1 MELKVISFNI
11 RCCDDPNGHAVVE
24 RAPRLADA
32 VIPYD
37 ADLIGFQEY
46 KPRWEEHIEKYFGDN
61 YEIFNKYRDDERR
74 ESAPI
79 LWKKDKFECLEKG
92 YFWLSDTPDEPSDGW
107 DVLGHKRICEYAIL
121 MHKES
126 GKKFNFMNTHYGFS
140 DDCQIKSSKL
150 IAKKAA
156 ELSKLPTFVT
166 GDFNMT
172 PDSLGYAELTR
183 HLADVNKLTANDTRA
198 TFHGYDPKKYTKEHI
213 DYCFI
218 ADGVKPIHR
227 ELIDKTYDGKY
238 PSDHYGLFIKLE
250 I

>member
-11 RCCDDPNGHAVVE
+11 RCCDDPHGHAVVE

-46 KPRWEEHIEKYFGDN
+46 KPRWEEHIEKYFGDK

-121 MHKES
+121 
-126 GKKFNFMNTHYGFS
+126 TH
-140 DDCQIKSSKL
+140 
-150 IAKKAA
+150 A
-156 ELSKLPTFVT
+156 
-166 GDFNMT
+166 
-172 PDSLGYAELTR
+172 
-183 HLADVNKLTANDTRA
+183 
-198 TFHGYDPKKYTKEHI
+198 
-213 DYCFI
+213 
-218 ADGVKPIHR
+218 
-227 ELIDKTYDGKY
+227 
-238 PSDHYGLFIKLE
+238 
-250 I
+250 